1 MFLFNLTSP
10 HLYYYHFA
18 MKQRITFVGAGSTI
32 FALTLLRDICAYRS
46 LVDIEI
52 ILFDLDSKRLES
64 TYRVALQ
71 LLKQVEPARNIHVRA
86 TLERNEAL
94 QDANFVL
101 VMFQIG
107 GYRPSTVLDF
117 EIPKKYGLRQTIGD
131 TLGIGGIMRA
141 LRTIPILLELTA
153 ELQRLAPNALLI
165 NYANPMAMNCRAL
178 ALAGNVA
185 AVGLCH
191 SIPITTQQLAD
202 DLQLPLNEIDYLVAG
217 INHLA
222 FYLRLEHKG
231 QDLYPALRAFM
242 NSKRFPPHRPTIGK
256 DMVDHLRYELMDRVG
271 YFVTESSEHLSE
283 YLPWFIK
290 RNYQELVEQYQL
302 PLDEYPRRCEAQIAE
317 WQELQKQ
324 LAKDSAALEISKS
337 NDYGIQ
343 IIESIINNHPRK
355 VYANLPNRDS
365 IRNLPYE
372 AIVEIPALV
381 DGIGPQP
388 TQIGELPPQ
397 LAALIQSNI
406 NVQELTARAAV
417 ERRREYVYHA
427 AMMDPHTAAELSL
440 DEIYAMVDEL
450 LEAHGDYI
458 HLD

>member
-1 MFLFNLTSP
+1 
-10 HLYYYHFA
+10 
-18 MKQRITFVGAGSTI
+18 MKQRITFVGAGSTV
-32 FALTLLRDICAYRS
+32 FALTLLRDICAYKS

-52 ILFDLDSKRLES
+52 VLYDIDSRRLQT
-64 TYRVALQ
+64 TYSIATQ
-71 LLKQVEPARNIHVRA
+71 LLKQVKPARNIQVRA
-86 TLERNEAL
+86 TLSRNEAL
-94 QDANFVL
+94 QDTNFVL
-101 VMFQIG
+101 VMLQIG
-107 GYRPSTVLDF
+107 GYRPSTVFDF

-141 LRTIPILLELTA
+141 LRTIPVLLGLAE
-153 ELQRLAPNALLI
+153 ELQRVAPKALLI

-178 ALAGNVA
+178 ALAGKVTT
-185 AVGLCH
+185 VGLCH

-202 DLQLPLNEIDYLVAG
+202 DLQLPVNEIDYLVAG

-231 QDLYPALRAFM
+231 QDLYPALQAFM
-242 NSKRFPPHRPTIGK
+242 NSKRFPPRRPTIGK
-256 DMVDHLRYELMDRVG
+256 DMIDHLRYELMSRFG

-290 RNYQELVEQYQL
+290 RNYPELVERYQL
-302 PLDEYPRRCEAQIAE
+302 PLDEYPRRCEVQIAE

-324 LAKDSAALEISKS
+324 LAQDNALLEISKS

-343 IIESIINNHPRK
+343 IIESIINNHSRR
-355 VYANLPNRDS
+355 VYANLPNRGS

-372 AIVEIPALV
+372 AIVEIPTLV
-381 DGIGPQP
+381 DGIGLQP
-388 TQIGELPPQ
+388 TQIGDLPAQ
-397 LAALIQSNI
+397 LAALIHSNI

-427 AMMDPHTAAELSL
+427 AMLDPHTAAELSL
-440 DEIYAMVDEL
+440 DEIRAMVDEL